1 MKTPADE
8 AIEMISTMLKKGR
21 GGVKGGRACVTIY
34 TDEPLVESA
43 GGEIEGRATTVTGD
57 VVVTEP
63 LMEVTGGVMEGR
75 ATIEDVVVTEWP

>member
-43 GGEIEGRATTVTGD
+43 GGEIEGRATTGID

-63 LMEVTGGVMEGR
+63 LIEVTGGVMEGR
-75 ATIEDVVVTEWP
+75 AIIEDVIVTEWS